1 MYVETNLF
9 NLIIITNKK
18 YENQTTTIFISIIS
32 ANILFLPLPIV
43 TQTDHTQRIVA
54 PQLVRFIFDVYV
66 FPLQFN

>member
-32 ANILFLPLPIV
+32 ANILFFSLPIV
-43 TQTDHTQRIVA
+43 TQKDHTERIVA
-54 PQLVRFIFDVYV
+54 PQLVRLINDVYV